1 MRVLIISDGKNGHLN
16 QSIAFAK
23 YIKSKYDILTIKPKY
38 AISKVL
44 SYTPLSSKKL
54 FEYDTKILDL
64 DYDIV
69 VGSGSSTYA
78 MVLEFAKDYSA
89 KSVAMMLPKGFVYDR
104 FDTIFAQAHDNPPA
118 RSNIIITPANFAYIQ
133 PQGIYTPT
141 KQSIAIIVGGD
152 NKHIKLTKSLLTSQL
167 QQIKQQFSG
176 YEIAIT
182 TSPRTSQEISDMI
195 ESMEFD
201 YSVIYAKNPINPISD
216 FVCKCEYVFITQD
229 STSMISEAISCGRA
243 CVEILTANSTQDNK
257 YTQML
262 QQLSSQNY
270 IHIYDSKVS
279 NANAKIDFATYAKK
293 AIL

>member
-1 MRVLIISDGKNGHLN
+1 
-16 QSIAFAK
+16 
-23 YIKSKYDILTIKPKY
+23 
-38 AISKVL
+38 
-44 SYTPLSSKKL
+44 
-54 FEYDTKILDL
+54 
-64 DYDIV
+64 
-69 VGSGSSTYA
+69 
-78 MVLEFAKDYSA
+78 
-89 KSVAMMLPKGFVYDR
+89 MMFGL
-104 FDTIFAQAHDNPPA
+104 A
-118 RSNIIITPANFAYIQ
+118 
-133 PQGIYTPT
+133 
-141 KQSIAIIVGGD
+141 GGD
-152 NKHIKLTKSLLTSQL
+152 NKHIKLTKPLLASQL
-167 QQIKQQFSG
+167 QQIKQQFRG

-182 TSPRTSQEISDMI
+182 TSPRTSQDISDMI
-195 ESMEFD
+195 GSMEFD

-257 YTQML
+257 YTQTL

>member
-1 MRVLIISDGKNGHLN
+1 MLILSDGRMGHLK
-16 QSIAFAK
+16 QSIALAK
-23 YIKSKYDILTIKPKY
+23 HLSLPYDIVEVKSKYRF
-38 AISKVL
+38 SKAL
-44 SYTPLSSKKL
+44 SYFLDNFSFKIKGLFKSIKLKKEL
-54 FEYDTKILDL
+54 YTYVVGTGSLTYYMVKILADEL
-64 DYDIV
+64 
-69 VGSGSSTYA
+69 
-78 MVLEFAKDYSA
+78 KA
-89 KSVAMMLPKGFVYDR
+89 KSVVMMLPSGYKCD
-104 FDTIFAQAHDNPPA
+104 FDLIFAQAHDNPPTKP
-118 RSNIIITPANFAYIQ
+118 NIIITPANFAYTQ
-133 PQGIYTPT
+133 PQAIYTPT

-152 NKHIKLTKSLLTSQL
+152 NKHIKLTKTLLASQL
-167 QQIKQQFSG
+167 QQIKQQFSE

-182 TSPRTSQEISDMI
+182 TSPRTSQEISDMV

-229 STSMISEAISCGRA
+229 STSMISEAISCGKA

-279 NANAKIDFATYAKK
+279 RANAKIDFATYAKK